1 MIETPRAATLFDTP
15 TEFDG
20 ATYVPKHD
28 RERLTGQIERVFDAV
43 KAGDWLTL
51 DEIQQRI
58 ERVTGQ
64 RDPHAS
70 ISAQLRHLRK
80 PKFGGYTVEKRHRG
94 DRAHGLYEYRLVIE

>member
-1 MIETPRAATLFDTP
+1 MTAPQAQSLFDQP
-15 TEFDG
+15 VEFDG
-20 ATYVPKHD
+20 ATYAPQHD

-43 KAGDWLTL
+43 KNGDWQTL

-58 ERVTGQ
+58 ESVTGH

-80 PKFGGYTVEKRHRG
+80 ERFGGHTVEKRHRG
-94 DRAHGLYEYRLVIE
+94 DRAHGLYEYRLVVG